1 MKKNAAGRKVVLK
14 AGGRARRF
22 SVPTAADWPSVSS
35 EMIHL
40 IRPGTILAVQGDL
53 GAGKTTF
60 IQSLA
65 AALGIKRFVP
75 SPTFALMR
83 AYKLP
88 KAVNGI
94 RRLVH
99 VDAYRLK
106 DESELQVLDLD
117 EELVDGQTLLVLEW
131 PERIA
136 GWLGSRLKNVIHLN
150 IN

>member
-1 MKKNAAGRKVVLK
+1 MKKISHGRKAVFKV
-14 AGGRARRF
+14 GGKARRF
-22 SVPTAADWPSVSS
+22 LVPTAADWPSVSS
-35 EMIHL
+35 EMMRL
-40 IRPGTILAVQGDL
+40 IRPGTVLAVQGDL

-65 AALGIKRFVP
+65 AAFGIRRFVP

-83 AYKLP
+83 TYRPP
-88 KAVNGI
+88 KALNGI

-117 EELVDGQTLLVLEW
+117 EELADGQSFLVLEW
-131 PERIA
+131 PERVA
-136 GWLGSRLKNVIHLN
+136 GWLASRPNDIIHLK
-150 IN
+150 II

>member
-1 MKKNAAGRKVVLK
+1 MK
-14 AGGRARRF
+14 AGGKSLRF
-22 SVPTAADWPSVSS
+22 SVPTAADWSGVSA
-35 EMIHL
+35 EVRRL
-40 IRPGTILAVQGDL
+40 LRPGLILAVQGDL

-83 AYKLP
+83 TYRLP
-88 KAVNGI
+88 TAVNGV

-117 EELVDGQTLLVLEW
+117 EELSDGQSLLVLEW
-131 PERIA
+131 PERV
-136 GWLGSRLKNVIHLN
+136 GDWLARRKDRMAWIGIS
-150 IN
+150 

>member
-1 MKKNAAGRKVVLK
+1 MKV
-14 AGGRARRF
+14 GGKPRRF
-22 SVPTAADWPSVSS
+22 SVPSAADWPNVSS
-35 EMIHL
+35 EAVRL
-40 IRPGTILAVQGDL
+40 IRPGSILAVQGDL

-83 AYKLP
+83 TYKLP

-117 EELVDGQTLLVLEW
+117 EELADGQSLLVLEW
-131 PERIA
+131 PERVA
-136 GWLGSRLKNVIHLN
+136 GWLEARPSDIIHLN
-150 IN
+150 IS

>member
-1 MKKNAAGRKVVLK
+1 MK
-14 AGGRARRF
+14 AGGKPRRF
-22 SVPTAADWPSVSS
+22 SVPTATDWPSVSS
-35 EMIHL
+35 EVAHL
-40 IRPGTILAVQGDL
+40 IRPGSILAVQGDL

-83 AYKLP
+83 TYKLP

-106 DESELQVLDLD
+106 NESELQVLDLD
-117 EELVDGQTLLVLEW
+117 EELADGQSLLVLEW
-131 PERIA
+131 PERVA
-136 GWLGSRLKNVIHLN
+136 GWLKSRTNGIIHLN
-150 IN
+150 LS